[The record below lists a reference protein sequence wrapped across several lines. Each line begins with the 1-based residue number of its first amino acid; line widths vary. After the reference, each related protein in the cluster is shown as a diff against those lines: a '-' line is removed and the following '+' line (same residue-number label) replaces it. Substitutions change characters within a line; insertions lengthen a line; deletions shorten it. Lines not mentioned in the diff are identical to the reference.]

1 MVSLIRVFSRVISLH
16 FQGSGRAGTHDLTQ
30 LESEGQGEAVFMLW
44 RSFIGSR
51 VPKTKSGS
59 YFEKIFQGDSEI
71 LGESLP
77 ESLHL

>member
-1 MVSLIRVFSRVISLH
+1 MFFHGLYRFTSKEVEGLVLMTLLSWKVRVKEKQCLCSGEVSLGVEF
-16 FQGSGRAGTHDLTQ
+16 
-30 LESEGQGEAVFMLW
+30 
-44 RSFIGSR
+44 
-51 VPKTKSGS
+51 PKTKSGS